1 MSPEI
6 LICGDIKNC
15 GQEASK
21 MTTNIE
27 IEQRRDQAVAKAI
40 AYSSTFIAEKAEN
53 AEIWDVEG
61 KRYIDFCGGIGCQNV
76 GHRHEKIVSAI
87 KDQLER
93 LTHTCFQVTPYE
105 SYIALAERLN
115 ALYPGDF
122 EKKSMF
128 FSAGGEAVEN
138 AIKVARYATKRPAL
152 ITFTNGYHGRSY
164 MGMALS
170 SRMVPFK
177 QGFGPFPGEIYRLP
191 FPDDFR
197 GIKLEDTKMAFEALF
212 RSDCSPDQIAAI
224 FVEPV
229 QGEGGYNIA
238 TGGFLEFLREL
249 CDSHGIVLVADEI
262 QSGIGRTGKM
272 FALEHFGIDADLT
285 CVGKSIGGGLPI
297 SGIVGKA
304 KIIDKVPP
312 GGLGGTF
319 GGNPL
324 ACAAALAVLEIIEK
338 DNLLEKGLEIG
349 NLIDLRLHKM
359 ARKNSLQCIGDVR
372 GLGCMNAIELVK
384 DREEFAPDGD
394 IASNVAQIAL
404 KKGLVLV
411 TAGPARNV
419 IRILVPLSAEKAT
432 VEEGLDILES
442 SLEEAAA

>member
-1 MSPEI
+1 MRTNQ
-6 LICGDIKNC
+6 DI
-15 GQEASK
+15 EL
-21 MTTNIE
+21 
-27 IEQRRDQAVAKAI
+27 RRDQAVAKAI
-40 AYSSTFIAEKAEN
+40 AYSSTFIADKAQN
-53 AEIWDVEG
+53 AEVWDVEG

-87 KDQLER
+87 KAQLDT

-105 SYIALAERLN
+105 SYIELAEKLN
-115 ALYPGDF
+115 SVYPGDF

-138 AIKVARYATKRPAL
+138 AVKVARYYTKRPAL

-170 SRMVPFK
+170 ARMVPFK

-191 FPDDFR
+191 FPDSFR
-197 GIKLEDTKMAFEALF
+197 GITLEDTKLAFETLF
-212 RSDCSPDQIAAI
+212 RSDCPPDQIAGI

-238 TGGFLEFLREL
+238 TLDFIEFLREL
-249 CDSHGIVLVADEI
+249 CDKYNIVLIADEI

-272 FALEHFGIDADLT
+272 FAMEHFEIFPDLT

-297 SGIVGKA
+297 SGVVGKA
-304 KIIDKVPP
+304 SVIDTVPP

-319 GGNPL
+319 GGNPM
-324 ACAAALAVLEIIEK
+324 ACAAALAVFEVIESE
-338 DNLLEKGLEIG
+338 NLLQKGIKIG
-349 NLIDLRLHKM
+349 DLIDKRLTEM
-359 ARKNSLQCIGDVR
+359 SLKNSLKSIGDVR

-384 DREEFAPDGD
+384 DRISLEPDGEM
-394 IASNVAQIAL
+394 AARVAKIAL
-404 KKGLVLV
+404 EKGLILV
-411 TAGPARNV
+411 TAGPTRNV
-419 IRILVPLSAEKAT
+419 IRILVPLSAD
-432 VEEGLDILES
+432 VRVIQEGLDILEA
-442 SLEEAAA
+442 SLEEATFT